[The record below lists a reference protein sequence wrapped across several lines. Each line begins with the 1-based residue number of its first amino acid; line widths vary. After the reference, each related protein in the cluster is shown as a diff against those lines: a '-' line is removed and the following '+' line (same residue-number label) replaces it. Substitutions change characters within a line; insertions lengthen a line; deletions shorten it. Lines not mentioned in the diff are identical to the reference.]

1 MPCPLPSP
9 ARPPAAEEVDLG
21 SDVKDWERLSD
32 DERHFV
38 SHVLAFFAASD
49 GIVNENLGAR
59 FMQEVQ
65 VPEVR
70 RQQEEG
76 RGGKGGW
83 AGCLGRLA
91 GAADWGGR

>member
-1 MPCPLPSP
+1 M
-9 ARPPAAEEVDLG
+9 DLG
-21 SDVKDWERLSD
+21 SDAKDWDKLSD

-65 VPEVR
+65 IPEVR
-70 RQQEEG
+70 R
-76 RGGKGGW
+76 GGQG
-83 AGCLGRLA
+83 A
-91 GAADWGGR
+91 GAGAVLVEAVRVAG